1 MKEDIS
7 NYSPTV
13 MFRGTPCTLNQ
24 QMFML
29 DSIVFCSKYWIKLY
43 EIRNK
48 KSKLETRNCKLE
60 TRKCGLE
67 TRKSKLETRKCKLET
82 RKCKLEKRKSKLETS
97 KAKDFPFY
105 AGSHAKNERVFMDDH
120 NSLIQMFLRMQIRFF
135 NGVRGVI

>member
-67 TRKSKLETRKCKLET
+67 TRKSKLEARKCKLET
-82 RKCKLEKRKSKLETS
+82 
-97 KAKDFPFY
+97 
-105 AGSHAKNERVFMDDH
+105 
-120 NSLIQMFLRMQIRFF
+120 
-135 NGVRGVI
+135 